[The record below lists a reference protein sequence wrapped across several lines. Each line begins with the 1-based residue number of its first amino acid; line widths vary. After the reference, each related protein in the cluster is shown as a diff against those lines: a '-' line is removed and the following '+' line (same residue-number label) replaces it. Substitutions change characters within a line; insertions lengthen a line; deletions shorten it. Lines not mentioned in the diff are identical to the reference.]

1 MLDIPEDERLEVVR
15 DSKMG
20 RGVKAKIDFK
30 EGEFVV
36 EYSGEFMCG
45 TTGRFMEKQ
54 HARNRAG
61 SFLFFFWYKSDD
73 FCIDATSES
82 SKMGRLIN
90 HSRQNAN
97 LIPEVWEVKPG
108 EPRLVLLASKKIEA
122 GSELLYN
129 YNERRG
135 RVVEELEWLKY

>member
-1 MLDIPEDERLEVVR
+1 MTGQTARSFEKDH
-15 DSKMG
+15 
-20 RGVKAKIDFK
+20 AKNQ
-30 EGEFVV
+30 
-36 EYSGEFMCG
+36 SGSY
-45 TTGRFMEKQ
+45 Q
-54 HARNRAG
+54 
-61 SFLFFFWYKSDD
+61 FFFWYRSDE

-108 EPRLVLLASKKIEA
+108 EPRLVLLASKRIVA
-122 GSELLYN
+122 GDELVYN

-135 RVVEELEWLKY
+135 QVVEELEWLKY